1 VTESHVAAASG
12 AVTGDLDVPARPHP
26 ATRVGPAHD
35 VFSAVAALAAT
46 GADAP
51 VGLVALGESD
61 LVRLRERRDAHVGMP
76 LHGTAR
82 LREVLAD
89 VVATTR
95 RLAVADLTDPGWG
108 VDPDD
113 PQLLGVRALAVA
125 PVLQGERVVG
135 VVGAAD
141 TLSRPWASEE
151 LAHLAELA
159 RVLAHDLA
167 NRTRVAAAER
177 VVGGWNRVAVGLDG
191 ASRAVHTLLS
201 ATDAADDAGLRARAG
216 LVRHRMSGLAEDVR
230 AFEDTLAPARGE
242 LAGLAPVDLRWGVT
256 AAVRAVA
263 RAVPEV
269 RVRPRLHAEPLPVL
283 ADSDSV
289 RAGALAL
296 LDAVTTA
303 PGTGDVVVRL
313 ELVAGSADD
322 VAAGPLARLVV
333 EAPGRACEVPVLTA
347 AVGRF
352 ETLVRRPATAAVA
365 DPPALVVSGDGVA
378 VHGRTVSATSG
389 PDGTRVV
396 TTWGVDVG

>member
-1 VTESHVAAASG
+1 MTESHVAAASG

-26 ATRVGPAHD
+26 SPRVGPAHD
-35 VFSAVAALAAT
+35 VFSTVAALAAT

-51 VGLVALGESD
+51 VGLVALGEAD

-76 LHGTAR
+76 LHGTPA

-108 VDPDD
+108 VDPTD

-125 PVLQGERVVG
+125 PVTQGDRVVG

-141 TLSRPWASEE
+141 TLSRPWSSEE
-151 LAHLAELA
+151 LAHLTELA

-167 NRTRVAAAER
+167 RRTRLAAAER
-177 VVGGWNRVAVGLDG
+177 VVRGWSTVAVGLDG
-191 ASRAVHTLLS
+191 TTRAVGTLLS
-201 ATDAADDAGLRARAG
+201 ATEAGDDPVVRARSA
-216 LVRHRMSGLAEDVR
+216 LVRDRMDDLVEDVHR
-230 AFEDTLAPARGE
+230 LEDTLGPARAE

-256 AAVRAVA
+256 AAVRA
-263 RAVPEV
+263 AVRSAPHV
-269 RVRPRLHAEPLPVL
+269 RVRPRLHPDPLPVL
-283 ADSDSV
+283 ADSEAV
-289 RAGALAL
+289 RAGTLAL

-322 VAAGPLARLVV
+322 VSVGPLARLVV
-333 EAPGRACEVPVLTA
+333 EATGRACGVPVLTA

-352 ETLVRRPATAAVA
+352 ESQVRRTATDAPA
-365 DPPALVVSGDGVA
+365 DPPALVVDGDGVA
-378 VHGRTVSATSG
+378 VHGRSVLATSG
-389 PDGTRVV
+389 PQGTRVE

>member
-1 VTESHVAAASG
+1 MTESHVAAASG
-12 AVTGDLDVPARPHP
+12 VVTGDLDVPARPHP
-26 ATRVGPAHD
+26 ATRLGPAHD
-35 VFSAVAALAAT
+35 VFSSVAALAAT

-51 VGLVALGESD
+51 VGFVALGESD

-76 LHGTAR
+76 LHGTPR

-108 VDPDD
+108 LDPAD

-125 PVLQGERVVG
+125 PVHQGDRVVG

-141 TLSRPWASEE
+141 TLGRPWSSEE
-151 LAHLAELA
+151 LAHLTELA

-167 NRTRVAAAER
+167 ARTRVAAAER
-177 VVGGWNRVAVGLDG
+177 VVRGWGSVAAGLDG
-191 ASRAVHTLLS
+191 ATRAVSTLL
-201 ATDAADDAGLRARAG
+201 TAADEGEDLGLRARSA
-216 LVRHRMSGLAEDVR
+216 LVSDRLAGLAEDVQR
-230 AFEDTLAPARGE
+230 FEDTLAPARGE
-242 LAGLAPVDLRWGVT
+242 LSALGPVDLRWGVT
-256 AAVRAVA
+256 AAVRSAA
-263 RAVPEV
+263 RAVPDV
-269 RVRPRLHAEPLPVL
+269 RVRPRLHPEPLPVL
-283 ADSDSV
+283 ADSDAV
-289 RAGALAL
+289 RAGVLAL

-303 PGTGDVVVRL
+303 PGDGDVLVRL

-333 EAPGRACEVPVLTA
+333 EAPGRTCDVPVLTS

-352 ETLVRRPATAAVA
+352 EALVRRPLTDAPA
-365 DPPALVVSGDGVA
+365 DPPALVVRGDEVA
-378 VHGRTVSATSG
+378 VHGRTVSASAAH
-389 PDGTRVV
+389 DGTRLV